1 MAGGAAG
8 VLGAWR
14 GVSLDVRETTGW
26 EAAHRR
32 AAGVPRPDRGPV
44 RRGLLLSLDRGR
56 LHRGRRQGALRP
68 LHQGDRG
75 AGVRRPDPQRAGAV
89 GAGRHGPALL
99 RHRGSHHASGNPLP
113 AVRPD
118 RLGGGGGLGRP
129 VPDLAARRLPGA
141 PRRPA
146 RPGPRRP
153 GLDPRPAA
161 RRAARRA
168 QRGRR
173 RMTSAHAPVLL
184 NEVVDALQPRAGQT
198 VVDGTFGAGGYSRA
212 LLATGARV
220 IAFDRDPTARRF
232 AQGLPAERFR
242 LVERR
247 FSELDAE
254 TGEGAVDAVVFDIG
268 VSSMQLDEAERGF
281 SFMRDGPLDMR
292 MAADGPTAADL
303 VNEAEPAELA
313 RILFVYGEERESR
326 RIARAIARRREEQ
339 PFTRTLE
346 LAEFIEKALGGR
358 RGAKVHPATRSFQAI
373 RIAVNEELSEL
384 EAGLAAAERALKTGG
399 RLCVVTFHSLEDR
412 IVKTFFAVRA
422 GKTPAGSR
430 HAPPVEA
437 AAAPSFQLLF
447 NGAQAPSA
455 AELAA
460 NPRARSAKL
469 RAAVR
474 TDAPV
479 WRAAA

>member
-1 MAGGAAG
+1 M
-8 VLGAWR
+8 
-14 GVSLDVRETTGW
+14 S
-26 EAAHRR
+26 
-32 AAGVPRPDRGPV
+32 
-44 RRGLLLSLDRGR
+44 
-56 LHRGRRQGALRP
+56 
-68 LHQGDRG
+68 
-75 AGVRRPDPQRAGAV
+75 
-89 GAGRHGPALL
+89 
-99 RHRGSHHASGNPLP
+99 
-113 AVRPD
+113 
-118 RLGGGGGLGRP
+118 
-129 VPDLAARRLPGA
+129 A
-141 PRRPA
+141 P
-146 RPGPRRP
+146 
-153 GLDPRPAA
+153 
-161 RRAARRA
+161 
-168 QRGRR
+168 
-173 RMTSAHAPVLL
+173 HIPVLL
-184 NEVVDALQPRAGQT
+184 NEVVDAMQPAQGKT
-198 VVDGTFGAGGYSRA
+198 LVDGTFGAGGYSRA
-212 LLATGARV
+212 LLAGGARV
-220 IAFDRDPTARRF
+220 IAFDRDPSAARF
-232 AQGLPAERFR
+232 AAGLPADRFR

-247 FSELDAE
+247 FSELDEE
-254 TGEGAVDAVVFDIG
+254 TGPAALDGVVLDIG

-303 VNEAEPAELA
+303 VNEAEPEEIA
-313 RILFVYGEERESR
+313 RILYVYGEERESR
-326 RIARAIARRREEQ
+326 RIARAIAKRREER

-373 RIAVNEELSEL
+373 RIAVNEELAEL
-384 EAGLAAAERALKTGG
+384 EAGLVAAERALKADG

-430 HAPPVEA
+430 HAPPVA
-437 AAAPSFQLLF
+437 TGAAPSFQLLF
-447 NGAQAPSA
+447 NGAQGPSE

>member
-1 MAGGAAG
+1 
-8 VLGAWR
+8 
-14 GVSLDVRETTGW
+14 
-26 EAAHRR
+26 
-32 AAGVPRPDRGPV
+32 
-44 RRGLLLSLDRGR
+44 
-56 LHRGRRQGALRP
+56 
-68 LHQGDRG
+68 
-75 AGVRRPDPQRAGAV
+75 
-89 GAGRHGPALL
+89 
-99 RHRGSHHASGNPLP
+99 
-113 AVRPD
+113 
-118 RLGGGGGLGRP
+118 
-129 VPDLAARRLPGA
+129 
-141 PRRPA
+141 
-146 RPGPRRP
+146 
-153 GLDPRPAA
+153 
-161 RRAARRA
+161 
-168 QRGRR
+168 
-173 RMTSAHAPVLL
+173 MTSPHAPVLL
-184 NEVVDALQPRAGQT
+184 NEVMDALQPRAGQT
-198 VVDGTFGAGGYSRA
+198 LVDGTFGAGGYSRA
-212 LLATGARV
+212 LLGAGASV

-232 AQGLPAERFR
+232 AEGLPGDRFR

-254 TGEGAVDAVVFDIG
+254 TGAAAVDGVVFDIG

-292 MAADGPTAADL
+292 MAAEGPTAADL
-303 VNEAEPAELA
+303 VNETEPAELA

-384 EAGLAAAERALKTGG
+384 EAGLAAAERALKSGG

-412 IVKTFFAVRA
+412 IVKTFLSVRA

-430 HAPPVEA
+430 HAPPMET

-447 NGAQAPSA
+447 NGAHAPSA